1 MTCLLAHALLF
12 PKGLLSQHCELA
24 VVLSKFFELSWGPL
38 DRILFLIVVAA
49 FLSDTC
55 LAAVD
60 AVSRIYADCIH
71 AFSRRARLISVHFWY
86 LFFVLLL
93 PVVTSIIALL
103 DQPGPLMLFSAV
115 IGLVGI
121 GLFSIALVF
130 LNLIVLPRHFLDEAK
145 PGRLSLSSFSLAWP
159 TGPGV
164 SLSESSSS
172 RLLSRS
178 LPHW

>member
-24 VVLSKFFELSWGPL
+24 VALSKFFELSWGPL

-71 AFSRRARLISVHFWY
+71 AFSRRARIISLHSWY

-93 PVVTSIIALL
+93 TVVTSITTLL

-115 IGLVGI
+115 IGLVGT
-121 GLFSIALVF
+121 GLFSMTLVF
-130 LNLIVLPRHFLDEAK
+130 LNLIVLPRHLLDEAK
-145 PGRLSLSSFSLAWP
+145 PGQLSLSSFSLAWLTVP
-159 TGPGV
+159 WPSPNFRQETD
-164 SLSESSSS
+164 
-172 RLLSRS
+172 
-178 LPHW
+178 